1 MMGLMYEKLLRLS
14 NSAKKYMDPG
24 KMTNLVIMNTLEV
37 INFFLFA
44 FMSISAP
51 FIIVGASAY
60 IIYELGAIGLI
71 APGMLTLSSFF
82 VYYIQSK

>member
-1 MMGLMYEKLLRLS
+1 MGLMYEKLLRLS

-37 INFFLFA
+37 INFFMFA
-44 FMSISAP
+44 FMSLSAP
-51 FIIVGASAY
+51 LIVVGASAY

-71 APGMLTLSSFF
+71 APAMLTLSSIF
-82 VYYIQSK
+82 VYYIQNK

>member
-1 MMGLMYEKLLRLS
+1 MYEKLLRLS

-44 FMSISAP
+44 FMSLSAP
-51 FIIVGASAY
+51 LIIVGASAY